1 MSKKMIHLKHSI
13 CYFRLNA
20 VEHRFVQRKLV
31 FRSSN
36 NFNATSVEFEEVERP
51 LNVRVE
57 ACDTPNVN
65 REVQTSVELQPEFCN
80 SRSIIC
86 TSKSARIL
94 LQRWK
99 LSESLKDEFS

>member
-57 ACDTPNVN
+57 A
-65 REVQTSVELQPEFCN
+65 
-80 SRSIIC
+80 
-86 TSKSARIL
+86 
-94 LQRWK
+94 
-99 LSESLKDEFS
+99 